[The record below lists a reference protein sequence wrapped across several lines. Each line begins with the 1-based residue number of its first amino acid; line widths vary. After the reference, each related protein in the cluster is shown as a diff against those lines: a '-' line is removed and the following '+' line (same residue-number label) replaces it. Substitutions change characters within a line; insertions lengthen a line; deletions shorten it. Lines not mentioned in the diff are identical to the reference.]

1 MYEEVNVKSL
11 PRNSNII
18 SSHHFFNV
26 KNDGEADKLKLK
38 CRMTPH
44 GNKDLEKDMVR
55 KDSRTAQF
63 PVIRTLISICIL
75 LDFSFASLDIKSAY
89 LQAGKFPRTI
99 FVRPPKGW
107 AKAGIVW
114 RILKPAYGL
123 VESGR
128 LWQLAIERWFNS
140 DDIFEVDGLPQ
151 LFVKR
156 DATGKIVLL
165 IAKVVDDL
173 LIGGKKR
180 EIESFR
186 DKIMSRFKV
195 GRFNN
200 SEQIIFNRLHIS
212 RMGSGDIKL
221 CMEEYISKVNRSRS
235 PENAA
240 SSKPPLAQNRK

>member
-1 MYEEVNVKSL
+1 MSEGVYEEVNVRSL

-38 CRMTPH
+38 CSMTPH

-75 LDFSFASLDIKSAY
+75 LEFSFASLDIKSAY
-89 LQAGKFPRTI
+89 LQ

-107 AKAGIVW
+107 AKPGIFW

-180 EIESFR
+180 EIESVR
-186 DKIMSRFKV
+186 EKIMSRFKV

-221 CMEEYISKVNRSRS
+221 CM
-235 PENAA
+235 
-240 SSKPPLAQNRK
+240 